1 MRRLPRRLFLGSSA
15 AAGGLGLLAACA
27 PGSDSGS
34 GGSDGGGSGPAASDV
49 ETDPAA
55 LGEITLKVWDQEVRG
70 AQNDAIEALIEA
82 FQKDYP
88 NITVDRV
95 SQSFDDLQQQ
105 TGLAL
110 SGNDVPDV
118 LQVNNARGD
127 MGEFVKAGQLTDLS
141 GYAEAYGW
149 EDRFAD
155 SVLAKA
161 RYSADAVTFG
171 EGPLWGLPQTGEVC
185 GIYYSATKLETL
197 GAEPP
202 ASWEDL
208 FALVEAAQKADEQP
222 LVLGNLEQWPALH
235 VFGPLQAHFV
245 PSDEIVTLAMGNA
258 GADWTDDANVQAL
271 TQLADWAAS
280 GAFGDSPNG
289 LAYDTAWADFTKGT
303 GVLLIGGSWL
313 GPDMEAVMGEDL
325 RFMAPP
331 AGTDG
336 TVATTGGTGL
346 PFAIPA
352 QAAQAD
358 AAAAYIDYITSDTA
372 MELIA
377 DKGGMPVLN
386 TADLAPSSGVNKD
399 IYEAFDAVSTD
410 GVLLPY
416 LDYATPSFADTA
428 GAALQEVI
436 GGQSEPSAAAETL
449 QADYSEFTA
458 GS

>member
-1 MRRLPRRLFLGSSA
+1 MRRRTFLGSSA
-15 AAGGLGLLAACA
+15 AVGGLGLLAACA
-27 PGSDSGS
+27 PGSDT
-34 GGSDGGGSGPAASDV
+34 DGGGGDAAAPEASDV

-55 LGEITLKVWDQEVRG
+55 MGEVSLKVWDQEVRG
-70 AQNDAIEALIEA
+70 AQNDAITALIEA
-82 FQKDYP
+82 FEQEYP
-88 NITVDRV
+88 NITVERV

-141 GYAEAYGW
+141 AYSEAYGW
-149 EDRFAD
+149 EDRYST
-155 SVLAKA
+155 SVLAKS
-161 RYSADAVTFG
+161 RYSADGVTFG
-171 EGPLWGLPQTGEVC
+171 DGPLWGLPQTGEVC
-185 GIYYSATKLETL
+185 GIYYSAAKLEAL
-197 GAEPP
+197 GAQPP
-202 ASWEDL
+202 TTWDEL
-208 FALVEAAQKADEQP
+208 FALVEAAQEAGEQP

-235 VFGPLQAHFV
+235 VFGPLQANFV
-245 PSDEIVTLAMGNA
+245 STEEIITLGMGNA
-258 GADWTDDANVQAL
+258 GADWTGDANVQAL
-271 TQLADWAAS
+271 TQLADWAGS

-289 LAYDTAWADFTKGT
+289 LAYDTAWAEYTEGT

-313 GPDMEAVMGEDL
+313 GPDMEAVMGDDL

-331 AGTDG
+331 AGADG

-352 QAAQAD
+352 EAANVD
-358 AAAAYIDYITSDTA
+358 AAAAYIDYITSDAA

-377 DKGGMPVLN
+377 EKGGMPVLR
-386 TADLAPSSGVNKD
+386 TAELAPESGVNKD

-436 GGQSEPSAAAETL
+436 GGQAEPSAAAETL
-449 QADYSEFTA
+449 QADYGEFTA
-458 GS
+458 QG

>member
-1 MRRLPRRLFLGSSA
+1 MRRRTFLGSTA
-15 AAGGLGLLAACA
+15 VAGGLGLLAACA

-34 GGSDGGGSGPAASDV
+34 GGSDGGGSGPAAGDV
-49 ETDPAA
+49 ETDPSAM
-55 LGEITLKVWDQEVRG
+55 GDVTLKVWDQEVRG
-70 AQNDAIEALIEA
+70 AQNDAIEALIKA
-82 FQKDYP
+82 FEKDNP
-88 NITVDRV
+88 NITVKRV
-95 SQSFDDLQQQ
+95 KQSFDDLQQQ

-149 EDRFAD
+149 ADRFSD
-155 SVLAKA
+155 SVLSKA
-161 RYSADAVTFG
+161 RYSADGVTFG
-171 EGPLWGLPQTGEVC
+171 EGSLWGLPQTGEVC
-185 GIYYSATKLETL
+185 GIYYSAAKLEKL

-202 ASWEDL
+202 TSWDEL
-208 FALVEAAQKADEQP
+208 FALVEKAQKAGEQP

-235 VFGPLQAHFV
+235 VFGPLQANFV
-245 PSDEIVTLAMGNA
+245 PTDEITTLAMGNA
-258 GADWTDDANVQAL
+258 GAEWTDDPNIQAL
-271 TQLADWAAS
+271 TQLADWGSS

-289 LAYDTAWADFTKGT
+289 LAYDTAWADYTKGT

-313 GPDMEAVMGEDL
+313 GPDMEAVMGDDL

-331 AGTDG
+331 AGADG
-336 TVATTGGTGL
+336 KVATTGGTAL
-346 PFAIPA
+346 PFGIPA
-352 QAAQAD
+352 QAANPD

-377 DKGGMPVLN
+377 DNGGMPVLR
-386 TADLAPSSGVNKD
+386 TAELAPKSGVNKD
-399 IYEAFDAVSTD
+399 IYEAFDAVSND

-436 GGQSEPSAAAETL
+436 GGQADPAAAAETL
-449 QADYSEFTA
+449 QKDYGDFTKKA
-458 GS
+458 